1 MRNLLLFAAVALLVS
16 SCATVPAGKPTP
28 QGRNAPPGRAA
39 APGAPKDSVL
49 LGERSVNFKAD
60 HDTIAV
66 GNYEGSF
73 RSLFFRVEKNDVE
86 LFNLVIAY
94 SNGEKQ
100 QLQTRLIFKEGSRS
114 RQIDFSGG
122 KRRIKT
128 IQFTY
133 KTVGNWQDGKARV
146 VVYGVK

>member
-1 MRNLLLFAAVALLVS
+1 MRKLFLLAAVALSVS
-16 SCATVPAGKPTP
+16 ACVTVLP
-28 QGRNAPPGRAA
+28 
-39 APGAPKDSVL
+39 APKDNVL
-49 LGERSVNFKAD
+49 LGERVVNFKAD

-73 RSLFFRVEKNDVE
+73 KSLFFKVEKNDIE
-86 LFNLVIAY
+86 LFNLVILY
-94 SNGEKQ
+94 GNGDKQ
-100 QLQTRLIFKEGSRS
+100 KLETRLIFKEGSRS
-114 RQIDFSGG
+114 RLIDFSGG

-133 KTVGNWQDGKARV
+133 KTVGSWQDGKARV

>member
-1 MRNLLLFAAVALLVS
+1 MRNLLLFAAVVLLVS
-16 SCATVPAGKPTP
+16 SCATVPPGKPAP
-28 QGRNAPPGRAA
+28 PGRSAPPGRAA
-39 APGAPKDSVL
+39 SAPKDSVL
-49 LGERSVNFKAD
+49 LGERSVDFKAD

>member
-1 MRNLLLFAAVALLVS
+1 MRKLILLAVVAVS
-16 SCATVPAGKPTP
+16 MASCMT
-28 QGRNAPPGRAA
+28 APP
-39 APGAPKDSVL
+39 APKDNVL
-49 LGERSVNFKAD
+49 LGERVVNFKAD

-73 RSLFFRVEKNDVE
+73 RSLFFKVEKNDVE
-86 LFNLVIAY
+86 LFNLVIIY
-94 SNGEKQ
+94 GNGDKQ
-100 QLQTRLIFKEGSRS
+100 RLETRLIFKEGSRS
-114 RQIDFSGG
+114 RLIDFSGG

-133 KTVGNWQDGKARV
+133 KTVGNWEDGRARV